1 MKNERCVLEPSTIV
15 DDAIM
20 TKGGVL
26 LPRHCSYRL
35 DLEVILCRG
44 SNRKERTSLTRAE
57 KQRYVVALQCHR
69 PGVAW
74 RGLYPLFFQAPSSV
88 IKKVVKL
95 LCQRYS
101 SSGMRIEPSLLLS
114 ILSDSQDGNETLSH
128 HCRVLRHS
136 PLFYILPPS
145 TQEIDYYF
153 SGRLIHNEHLFL
165 QAQTLAA
172 WYATLGGG
180 YFLCHRLSTAIELA
194 RRQRRVAEWM
204 GDEGMADRCTLNEAY
219 NYLHAGHFRIALS
232 MLNALQASA
241 HARQDSDLWAMCKT
255 ARLFGRRMRRAGKQL
270 ISQASSVDDDYQ
282 RIRIVER
289 L

>member
-1 MKNERCVLEPSTIV
+1 
-15 DDAIM
+15 M

-26 LPRHCSYRL
+26 LPRHCSCRL
-35 DLEVILCRG
+35 QLEVIVSRD
-44 SNRKERTSLTRAE
+44 SNRKERASSTRAE
-57 KQRYVVALQCHR
+57 GQLLVVALQCHR

-74 RGLYPLFFQAPSSV
+74 RGLYPLFFQAPSRV
-88 IKKVVKL
+88 TKKAL
-95 LCQRYS
+95 RILFRRYS
-101 SSGMRIEPSLLLS
+101 SSGMRIEPSLLAVG
-114 ILSDSQDGNETLSH
+114 SDSQDHDGKDTVLSH
-128 HCRVLRHS
+128 FCRFIHS

-145 TQEIDYYF
+145 TEEVDYDF

-180 YFLCHRLSTAIELA
+180 YFLCHRLSTAVQLA
-194 RRQRRVAEWM
+194 RRQRQVAEWM

-219 NYLHAGHFRIALS
+219 NYLHAGHFRIAFF
-232 MLNALQASA
+232 MLKALQASA
-241 HARQDSDLWAMCKT
+241 QARHDAVLWTMCKS
-255 ARLFGRRMRRAGKQL
+255 ARLFGRRMRRAGKRL
-270 ISQASSVDDDYQ
+270 TSEASSLDDDYM